1 MSRWSYGDW
10 VLCAVAIDESG
21 DVIPLSEVNRR
32 GGLNINGYYS
42 EEYWLRTEYY
52 KMSDFTGEVY
62 SKYEGFFTV
71 NANLKIEDN
80 RGGVNIIHKEC
91 EGYTCCGEDC
101 YMLLIVS
108 LGDDAESTTVEFQKV
123 DRIEMDE
130 AVGREKLNKWMM
142 EHHGEDMKVI
152 IDGPTF

>member
-21 DVIPLSEVNRR
+21 DVIPLSQVNKCTKFK
-32 GGLNINGYYS
+32 INGYYS
-42 EEYWLRTEYY
+42 EEYWTRTEYY
-52 KMSDFTGEVY
+52 EMSDFTGEVY
-62 SKYEGFFTV
+62 SKYEGSFTV
-71 NANLKIEDN
+71 KADIKVEDGC
-80 RGGVNIIHKEC
+80 GGVNIVSKEC
-91 EGYTCCGEDC
+91 DGYTCCGEDC

-130 AVGREKLNKWMM
+130 AVGRQNLNNWMSD
-142 EHHGEDMKVI
+142 HNGENMKVI